1 MLLSA
6 MLAASETHPVV
17 QGIALVCGTIVFIL
31 LILKM

>member
-17 QGIALVCGTIVFIL
+17 QAIGIVCMSIVLII

>member
-17 QGIALVCGTIVFIL
+17 QAIGIVCMSIVFIV

>member
-6 MLAASETHPVV
+6 IMAASEVHPVV
-17 QGIALVCGTIVFIL
+17 QGIALVCVTIVFIL